1 MKRSQFVKRL
11 LLMKVVFVMIRVFK
25 LQQISSKNDI
35 MTLLFLEVIPQK
47 IQ

>member
-11 LLMKVVFVMIRVFK
+11 PLMKVVFVMIRVFK